1 VAEIADL
8 IRVARGRRE
17 ADLVLTNGRVFNVFS
32 GTVDRGSVAIFQG
45 LIAGVGDY
53 IGREEVD
60 LAGQCL
66 LPGLMDGHFHL
77 ESSMVRVSEF
87 AKAVVPLGTT
97 AVFVDPHEIANVMGL
112 SGVEYILQ
120 ASQEIPLDVFVMLPS
135 CVPASDLGT
144 SGARLEAED
153 FKKLM
158 DRPRVLGLGEMMNF
172 PGVLNGDPKVLA
184 KLMLAEGKVIDGH
197 APGLSGPDLCAYIA
211 CGIISDHESIS
222 LEEAAEKLKFGMK
235 VLIREGSAAKN
246 LSALLPVVNDDS
258 FRRCMFATDDR
269 NPKDLLD
276 EGHISFLVKR
286 AIREGLKPIRAVQL
300 ATINVAEHFG
310 LRRRGAVAPGFK
322 ADLVVVDNPEDFNVK
337 LVFKCGKLV
346 AREGKLLV
354 KMGEFRAPRM
364 FKTFR
369 VKHLRVENFQMKAHG
384 PSKSVIGLIPGQIYT
399 ECLKASVRVEDSLV
413 ISDIENDLIK
423 VAVIERHR
431 ATGNIGL
438 GLVKGFGLKRGAIGS
453 SVSHDCHNLV
463 VLGTNDQ
470 DMLAVSR
477 KIVEMA
483 GGLAIASEGKI
494 LDSLVFP
501 IAGLMSDKPI
511 NYVKEKLEDLER
523 LAHSLEVK
531 VANPFMVLSFLALEV
546 IPELKITDRGLVDV
560 RRFQL
565 IKD

>member
-1 VAEIADL
+1 
-8 IRVARGRRE
+8 
-17 ADLVLTNGRVFNVFS
+17 
-32 GTVDRGSVAIFQG
+32 
-45 LIAGVGDY
+45 
-53 IGREEVD
+53 
-60 LAGQCL
+60 
-66 LPGLMDGHFHL
+66 
-77 ESSMVRVSEF
+77 MVPVPEF
-87 AKAVVPLGTT
+87 ATAVVPLGTT

-112 SGVEYILQ
+112 SGIEYILQ
-120 ASQEIPLDVFVMLPS
+120 ASQEIPLDVFIMLPS

-153 FKKLM
+153 LKKLM
-158 DRPRVLGLGEMMNF
+158 NHPRVLGLGEMMNF
-172 PGVLNGDPKVLA
+172 PGVLDGDPKVLA
-184 KLMLAEGKVIDGH
+184 KLKLAEGKVIDGH

-222 LEEAAEKLKFGMK
+222 LKEAAEKLKLGMK
-235 VLIREGSAAKN
+235 VMIREGLAKN
-246 LSALLPVVNDDS
+246 LSELLPVVNDDS

-276 EGHISFLVKR
+276 EGHVNFLVKK

-310 LRRRGAVAPGFK
+310 LRRKGAVAPGFK
-322 ADLVVVDNPEDFNVK
+322 ADLVVIDNPKDFNVR
-337 LVFKCGKLV
+337 LVFKDGKLV
-346 AREGKLLV
+346 AREGKFLV
-354 KMGEFRAPRM
+354 KMGEFRVPRM

-369 VKHLRVENFQMKAHG
+369 VKHLRVENFRMKAHSS
-384 PSKSVIGLIPGQIYT
+384 SKSVIGLIPGQIYT
-399 ECLKASVRVEDSLV
+399 RCLKTSVRVEDGLV
-413 ISDIENDLIK
+413 VSDVENDLIK

-463 VLGTNDQ
+463 VLGTNDR

-483 GGLAIASEGKI
+483 GGLAIVSEGKI
-494 LDSLVFP
+494 LDSLAFP

-523 LAHSLEVK
+523 LAHSLGVK

-560 RRFQL
+560 GRFQL